1 MINMKQLRC
10 IKLLVVG
17 FWPCLS
23 ATAQSRAD
31 LRGPATISRGDSA
44 KYEVMLVVPGFSV
57 RRVAHPVRL
66 TATCGSFDANGEY
79 HAPSSAGRCTLT
91 AVVQDGSG
99 RRVTGSKVIDV
110 FEPAMD
116 SGQAT
121 PRRGARTPK
130 PAARAAPPIARAAP
144 PIVLTAPPPTTT
156 ARMARRDDALPQ
168 FPWPPPAPTTRM
180 VIPRRLLTAPILPSD
195 SNAIAGD
202 RLGDVADSI
211 EHALNRAGLDFA
223 AYAIG
228 DSGFAYVSQVE
239 MIHVDGTY
247 FPPPKRFPD
256 DVHTASSRGGFLSFI
271 TSRFFAS
278 PGYFRVI
285 AIVVTSRDLRSAPTT
300 LSVDSATS
308 LAHGGMATL
317 PVALRSL
324 VVPNLQ
330 FEALVYEFEKHN
342 AADSV
347 ALRAAAPPQAREHL
361 SRAGL
366 WSLDDLQPRP

>member
-1 MINMKQLRC
+1 MIKAKQLRC
-10 IKLLVVG
+10 ITLLVIGV
-17 FWPCLS
+17 WPCLS
-23 ATAQSRAD
+23 ANAQPRVD
-31 LRGPATISRGDSA
+31 LRGPVSVPRGGSA
-44 KYEVMLVVPGFSV
+44 QYEAMLVVPGFSIT
-57 RRVAHPVRL
+57 RVAHPVRL
-66 TATCGSFDANGEY
+66 AATCGSFDAEGKY

-91 AVVQDGSG
+91 VVVQDGSG
-99 RRVTGSKVIDV
+99 QRVTGSKVIDV
-110 FEPAMD
+110 FDPAME
-116 SGQAT
+116 SVRVRPPQ
-121 PRRGARTPK
+121 GAPVTV
-130 PAARAAPPIARAAP
+130 PAARPSPIARAAP
-144 PIVLTAPPPTTT
+144 PPPTTPM
-156 ARMARRDDALPQ
+156 MARRDDALPQ

-180 VIPRRLLTAPILPSD
+180 VIPRRLLTAPMPPGD
-195 SNAIAGD
+195 STAVSGD

-239 MIHVDGTY
+239 MIHRDGTY
-247 FPPPKRFPD
+247 FPPPQRFPD
-256 DVHTASSRGGFLSFI
+256 DVHTASARSGFLSFI

-285 AIVVTSRDLRSAPTT
+285 AIVVTGRDLRSAPTT

-317 PVALRSL
+317 PVALRNL
-324 VVPNLQ
+324 IVPNLQ
-330 FEALVYEFEKHN
+330 FEALVYEFEKHG

-366 WSLDDLQPRP
+366 WRLDDLQP